1 MRIPFGTIAITP
13 RARRLIDGALD
24 AGRVSS
30 GKLVGEFER
39 RFARLA
45 GVAHAVAVSTGTDA
59 DTLALAV
66 LHDLG
71 AKRDDE
77 VIVPALSFVATGHAV
92 LHAGFQPVFVDVER
106 QTLNIDPARIEDAI
120 TRRTRAIMP
129 VHLMGKPA
137 AMDAIN
143 RIARRHKLLVVEDA
157 AEAHGAL
164 YKGKPVGGLGDLGAF
179 STYIAHIIT
188 TIEGGVVTTDSPEFA
203 AILRSLR
210 SHGRACKCEVCVLNT
225 GQAAF
230 CPRRFKFGQGTDIRF
245 VFERIGYSCKMNE
258 LEAAVGLGSLDQH
271 RGIIAKRRRNLL
283 AMMRGWRR
291 FAPHLLTFREEKHE
305 RIGPHAFPIIL
316 GEEAPFSRNELGE
329 FLEKHGIETR
339 HLFSSLPTQ
348 CPGFKFLGYRK
359 GAFPEAEYLGANG
372 LHVGVHQDLG
382 PEHVDYLLETVER
395 FLSARKVGPP
405 RRYQA

>member
-1 MRIPFGTIAITP
+1 MRIPFGTITITP
-13 RARRLIDGALD
+13 RARRLIDQALD

-30 GKLVGEFER
+30 GRLVREFEQRFAKLVGVKE
-39 RFARLA
+39 
-45 GVAHAVAVSTGTDA
+45 AVAVSTGTDA
-59 DTLALAV
+59 DILALAV

-71 AKRDDE
+71 AKRGDE
-77 VIVPALSFVATGHAV
+77 VIVPALSFVATGNAV
-92 LHAGFQPVFVDVER
+92 LHAGFKPVFVDVER
-106 QTLNIDPARIEDAI
+106 ETLNIDPARIERAV

-137 AMDAIN
+137 DMDTIN

-188 TIEGGVVTTDSPEFA
+188 TIEGGVVTTDRADFA

-210 SHGRACKCEVCVLNT
+210 SHGRACKCGSCVLNT
-225 GQAAF
+225 GKAEF
-230 CPRRFKFGQGTDIRF
+230 CPRRFKFGKGTDIRF

-258 LEAAVGLGSLDQH
+258 LEAAVGLGSLDDY

-283 AMMRGWRR
+283 AMMKAFRR

-305 RIGPHAFPIIL
+305 RIGPHAFPIIVAE
-316 GEEAPFSRNELGE
+316 GAPFSRNELGE
-329 FLEKHGIETR
+329 YLEKHSIETR
-339 HLFSSLPTQ
+339 HLFSSMPTQ
-348 CPGFKFLGYRK
+348 CPGFRFLGHRL
-359 GAFPEAEYLGANG
+359 GQFPQAEYLGDHG

-382 PEHVDYLLETVER
+382 PEHVGYLSATVER
-395 FLSARKVGPP
+395 FLSSRGIRP
-405 RRYQA
+405 RS